1 MDAER
6 ISSRKNKY
14 IAHLRALA
22 SDAEYRYA
30 CAEYLCDGM
39 KLLAEALDKGARVRS
54 VLWKDA
60 AEELPGL
67 DGAKQYIA
75 PAELFDYASPMK
87 NSPGP
92 VFTLAMPEGHNVEM
106 RRAVLLENVQDP
118 GNVGTVIRTAAALGF
133 DTVIL
138 CGACADVYSPKT
150 ARATMGAIFREN
162 IVRMDIAAAAEYI
175 HSRGMKLYGA
185 ALSERAAD
193 IRAAELKN
201 AVVAIGSEGRG
212 LSTELLSLCDGE
224 VIIPMTPGSESFNAA
239 IAAAIV
245 MWEIVR

>member
-1 MDAER
+1 M
-6 ISSRKNKY
+6 
-14 IAHLRALA
+14 
-22 SDAEYRYA
+22 
-30 CAEYLCDGM
+30 
-39 KLLAEALDKGARVRS
+39 
-54 VLWKDA
+54 
-60 AEELPGL
+60 
-67 DGAKQYIA
+67 
-75 PAELFDYASPMK
+75 
-87 NSPGP
+87 
-92 VFTLAMPEGHNVEM
+92 
-106 RRAVLLENVQDP
+106 
-118 GNVGTVIRTAAALGF
+118 
-133 DTVIL
+133 IL

-185 ALSERAAD
+185 VLSERAAD

-212 LSTELLSLCDGE
+212 LSAELLSLCDGE

>member
-22 SDAEYRYA
+22 SDADYRYA

-39 KLLAEALDKGARVRS
+39 KLLAEALDKGARVQS

-92 VFTLAMPEGHNVEM
+92 VFTLAMPEGQGAEM

-193 IRAAELKN
+193 IRKAELKN
-201 AVVAIGSEGRG
+201 AVVAIGSEGSG
-212 LSTELLSLCDGE
+212 LSAELLSLCDGE

>member
-1 MDAER
+1 
-6 ISSRKNKY
+6 
-14 IAHLRALA
+14 
-22 SDAEYRYA
+22 
-30 CAEYLCDGM
+30 
-39 KLLAEALDKGARVRS
+39 
-54 VLWKDA
+54 
-60 AEELPGL
+60 
-67 DGAKQYIA
+67 
-75 PAELFDYASPMK
+75 MK

-92 VFTLAMPEGHNVEM
+92 VFTLAMPEGHNVEL

-133 DTVIL
+133 DSVIL

-193 IRAAELKN
+193 IRTAELNN

-212 LSTELLSLCDGE
+212 LSEQVLGACEKTLK
-224 VIIPMTPGSESFNAA
+224 IPMNPRCESLNAA
-239 IAAAIV
+239 VAATV
-245 MWEIVR
+245 VLWEMYR